1 MNIANKITIFR
12 VAMVPVFLLV
22 LYSDLNNSH
31 IIAGIIF
38 IFASLTDTL
47 DGYLA
52 RSRNLI
58 TNFGKFV
65 DPLADKILV
74 SAALISLVEMGK
86 IPGWIVVV
94 IIARSS
100 L

>member
-47 DGYLA
+47 DGC
-52 RSRNLI
+52 
-58 TNFGKFV
+58 
-65 DPLADKILV
+65 
-74 SAALISLVEMGK
+74 
-86 IPGWIVVV
+86 
-94 IIARSS
+94 
-100 L
+100 